1 MTEMGTTL
9 NSLPDLASLFATSAS
24 SSSVTANLLQT
35 IYNGGT
41 ATAGLS
47 GANPVTAL
55 NNAVADQTQDIKT
68 TAAEPAVQRAI
79 TAFTTAVQT
88 ATSPQQLLSN
98 PTVMQ
103 VLLTANGLA
112 DQIPY
117 TALARQ
123 TLLSNPADASSLVN
137 QLTDTRWKPVVETYN
152 FATQGLAVIQNPAV
166 ISTVANAYAEVTW
179 RNSLDA
185 TTPGLSDALTFRQEA
200 SSITSVDQ
208 ILGDPV
214 LRSVVTTTLG
224 IPLQI
229 AYQPLEAQQRAIT
242 SQLDISKLKD
252 PTFVE
257 QFTQRYLIAMAQSAS
272 TSSTSQPSLD
282 ALAVQAQGLVV

>member
-1 MTEMGTTL
+1 MGTTL
-9 NSLPDLASLFATSAS
+9 NTLPGLSSLFAAIGGGGTTSS
-24 SSSVTANLLQT
+24 LLGA

-41 ATAGLS
+41 AAAGLS
-47 GANPVTAL
+47 GQNPITAL
-55 NNAVADQTQDIKT
+55 NNAETNQTQDIKA
-68 TAAEPAVQRAI
+68 TAAQPAVQRAI
-79 TAFTTAVQT
+79 SAFAKAVQS

-117 TALARQ
+117 TALAQR
-123 TLLSNPADASSLVN
+123 TLLSNASDTASLAN
-137 QLTDTRWKPVVETYN
+137 QLTDTRWKPVVQTYD
-152 FATQGLAVIQNPAV
+152 FAKKGLSVIQNPKV
-166 ISTVANAYAEVTW
+166 IATIANGYAEITW
-179 RNSLDA
+179 RNSLNA
-185 TTPGLSDALTFRQEA
+185 TTPGLSNALTFRQNAA
-200 SSITSVDQ
+200 SVTNVDQ

-229 AYQPLEAQQRAIT
+229 AFQPLEAQQKAIT
-242 SQLDISKLKD
+242 AQLDITKLQD
-252 PTFVE
+252 PKFVA
-257 QFTQRYLIAMAQSAS
+257 QFAQRYLIAMAQSATTS
-272 TSSTSQPSLD
+272 TATQPSMA